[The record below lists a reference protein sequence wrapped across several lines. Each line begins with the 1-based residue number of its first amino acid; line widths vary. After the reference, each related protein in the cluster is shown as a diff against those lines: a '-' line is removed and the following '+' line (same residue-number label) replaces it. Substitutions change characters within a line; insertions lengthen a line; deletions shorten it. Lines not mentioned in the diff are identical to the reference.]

1 MPNFGSYQT
10 DRVTGRRADGSLH
23 TLPDPSQCL
32 LAFEPPADLLSPVRL
47 HAAQSNFIARFDLQR
62 TVAEGSTRWA
72 KVFDLEPLEPSGA
85 FCVMERL
92 DWPLVR
98 LIRLRVTPSPADL
111 YRLVTEVLEAL
122 RDAQNLVGRS
132 HGNLRAENIF
142 ASSGTLAE
150 ARIVLVAPRAS
161 VFNSTKAAS
170 DDLAQLG
177 RIICELVASRRWT
190 PTTPLDPGMAE
201 FRQLGAIGR
210 RWTEFCRFLLNT
222 DIHADQR
229 SIFSA
234 LTMAAKLKPRKSRA
248 PMGIGI
254 TAALMLIAA
263 VVAGYIH
270 HRRTLEEM
278 SRFNGAYS
286 AYNTAWHGWFKAFTQ
301 NKKLLASV
309 PEFSQVSAALKGG
322 IVLSPNNILHEFT
335 GLLSPAQIQKDLAS
349 HPHEAQRLG
358 LAVVLLMRTERIL
371 GNIHGKLIHQQN
383 QWNSRG
389 WRRASADLYA
399 RGAAPILPDQSMVP
413 FLRLHSAAWA
423 VNPDLRKLQLTPDGV
438 SAAQWFRQI
447 AAAGQVS
454 GIWSQ
459 LSPVLKSFAADSH
472 RSVASFDPYAS
483 RYLASA
489 STPDI
494 LLMRQRQLLRVARRQ
509 ATALARYGGS
519 IRWDLVAALPP
530 RNMQLPPDKYFPN
543 LADYRV
549 LAGNDNAYLRLKPQ
563 FTADA
568 ALVRSGIAHAM
579 RLPKPP
585 TVNYLAG
592 LRVAER
598 NFSRLS
604 DHNLWIWKNRAI
616 LDKQAQSA
624 IQRVQNLHQSVTA
637 FINSQINV
645 RKWVAQLLG
654 LHLASQNYPVN
665 PNALVIS
672 TIPAINAAYL
682 AKVRRILFAPAP
694 PPAMALEANVQSYN
708 LLVSSL
714 RPRRWRIPILTARIT
729 AVRNALTH
737 ILRKDFP
744 AGLSDS
750 AAQLSRPWNQQL
762 LQAAIL
768 PARASAVRQA
778 MRTLHW
784 NDLTPQIQSSA
795 VQSWL
800 SRHKAFES
808 LVINFNRIQDALNE
822 CRLLNGSLPGGGSI
836 ARLYAQARANIWWTN
851 AATAR
856 ALAPQIALLR
866 RLEQIHSAAI
876 PALSVAWNRIIAAH
890 PVQPLLIRAIWQR
903 LGLVAPQPTA
913 NLMNLEHSLPDRLK
927 AAIAADSQI
936 SAARKAALQHL
947 LADQY
952 HLRWQQRMNAAVGAS
967 QVNRT
972 IVAAA
977 DYQITLSKAPGLT
990 EFSTLSELRPRA
1002 QLNILVRQFAAGAQG
1017 ITTPA
1022 GARAAAAHMQ
1032 EVLTGAFSR
1041 PGWAKL
1047 SSSPRL
1053 IQFQGALEGILKANP
1068 AQARQPAGPALA
1080 GWKQQKLP
1088 NHARLFTSP
1097 SGHRKLT
1104 FVLLTPLGHKRF
1116 YLCTTELSVGIFLSV
1131 LNSSSSLIHRP
1142 SNSFYNLIKPNG
1154 NYFGP
1159 HTWVYHQSVGQVE
1172 MAKSWFT
1179 NTNQIYNAPRYSSAL
1194 QAADGKR
1201 LSPAAGG
1208 PPRSDD
1214 PVNYLPPQAA
1224 VYVAALL
1231 GCRLPTSAE
1240 WRYAW
1245 REKGSGSR
1253 PHLAGKTL
1261 AGYVQYLKR
1270 VNSSKDARLPTPR
1283 YWDLYNYSAPD
1294 MAASLH
1300 SYGPSANPILW
1311 FEPVSGAARSPA
1323 FIHLTG
1329 NVAEWVF
1336 DDTHAYSKAFK
1347 GWIKMPKALNSA
1359 VVQSLFTPAALK
1371 MVYVIGGSC
1380 LSPLGKTA
1388 PDKPIPINWHLRRTR
1403 RGFADV
1409 GMRLAYQPR
1418 VLTPQERLAQLIGG
1432 DWYF

>member
-10 DRVTGRRADGSLH
+10 ERVTGRQADGSVH
-23 TLPDPSQCL
+23 TLPDPSRCL
-32 LAFEPPADLLSPVRL
+32 LAFEPPAELLSPVRL
-47 HAAQSNFIARFDLQR
+47 HAAQSGFIARFDLQR
-62 TVAEGSTRWA
+62 TVAEGSPRWA
-72 KVFDLEPLEPSGA
+72 KVFDLEPLEPAGA

-122 RDAQNLVGRS
+122 RDAQNLVGRT

-142 ASSGTLAE
+142 SSGGVLAE

-170 DDLAQLG
+170 DDLNQLG

-222 DIHADQR
+222 DIPADQR
-229 SIFSA
+229 TLFSA

-254 TAALMLIAA
+254 AAALMLIAA

-286 AYNTAWHGWFKAFTQ
+286 AYNTAWHDWFKAFTQ
-301 NKKLLASV
+301 NKTLLASV
-309 PEFSQVSAALKGG
+309 PDFSPVSTALKGG

-335 GLLSPAQIQKDLAS
+335 GLLSPAQIQKDLAG

-358 LAVVLLMRTERIL
+358 QAVVLLMRTQRIL
-371 GNIHGKLIHQQN
+371 GHIHRNLIHQQK
-383 QWNSRG
+383 QWISRG
-389 WRRASADLYA
+389 WQRAAADLYA
-399 RGAAPILPDQSMVP
+399 QGAAPIVPDQSMVP
-413 FLRLHSAAWA
+413 FLRLHSATWA
-423 VNPDLRKLQLTPDGV
+423 LHPDLRKLQFAQGGV
-438 SAAQWFRQI
+438 SATQWFKQI

-454 GIWSQ
+454 GIWSR
-459 LSPVLKSFAADSH
+459 LSPVLKSFAADPH
-472 RSVASFDPYAS
+472 RSVASFDPYAR

-494 LLMRQRQLLRVARRQ
+494 LLMRQRQLLQVARRQ
-509 ATALARYGGS
+509 ATALAQYGDS

-530 RNMQLPPDKYFPN
+530 RSMQLPPDRYFP
-543 LADYRV
+543 D
-549 LAGNDNAYLRLKPQ
+549 LAGYRTLAGKDNGYLRLKSR
-563 FTADA
+563 FAADA

-579 RLPKPP
+579 RLPKRP

-592 LRVAER
+592 LRAAEK
-598 NFSRLS
+598 NFNGLS
-604 DHNLWIWKNRAI
+604 DRNLWLWKNRAV
-616 LDKQAQSA
+616 LDKQAQLA
-624 IQRVQNLHQSVTA
+624 IQQVQNLHQTVTA

-672 TIPAINAAYL
+672 AIPAVNTVYL

-708 LLVSSL
+708 LLVNSL
-714 RPRRWRIPILTARIT
+714 RPRRWRIPILTSRIA
-729 AVRNALTH
+729 AVRDALKRL
-737 ILRKDFP
+737 LRQDFP

-750 AAQLSRPWNQQL
+750 NGPLSRPWNQHVL
-762 LQAAIL
+762 RAAVL
-768 PARASAVRQA
+768 PARASAVGQA
-778 MRTLHW
+778 MLTLHW
-784 NDLTPQIQSSA
+784 NDLEPQIKNSV
-795 VQSWL
+795 VQSWI
-800 SRHKAFES
+800 SRHNAFES
-808 LVINFNRIQDALNE
+808 LVINFNRIQDALNQ
-822 CRLLNGSLPGGGSI
+822 CRLLNASLHGGGSI
-836 ARLYAQARANIWWTN
+836 AQLYAQARANVWWTD
-851 AATAR
+851 AATAQ
-856 ALAPQIALLR
+856 ALAPQITLLR
-866 RLEQIHSAAI
+866 RLEQIHSASIA
-876 PALSVAWNRIIAAH
+876 ALAATWNRISAAH
-890 PVQPLLIRAIWQR
+890 PVPPPLVRAIWQR
-903 LGLVAPQPTA
+903 LGLVRPQPTA
-913 NLMNLEHSLPDRLK
+913 SLIKLERSLPIRLQ
-927 AAIAADSQI
+927 AAIAADSEI
-936 SAARKAALQHL
+936 SAARRTALENL
-947 LADQY
+947 LAGQY
-952 HLRWQQRMNAAVGAS
+952 RLRWEQRMNAAVGVA

-972 IVAAA
+972 IAAAA
-977 DYQITLSKAPGLT
+977 DYQIALPKAPDLA
-990 EFSTLSELRPRA
+990 ELSSLPKLRPQA
-1002 QLNILVRQFAAGAQG
+1002 QFNLLVRQLAVGARG
-1017 ITTPA
+1017 IATPA
-1022 GARAAAAHMQ
+1022 GARAVAAHMRD
-1032 EVLTGAFSR
+1032 VLKEALSR

-1047 SSSPRL
+1047 SSSKRL
-1053 IQFQGALEGILKANP
+1053 TRFQRSLEGILKANP
-1068 AQARQPAGPALA
+1068 AQARRPAGPALA
-1080 GWKQQKLP
+1080 GWKQRKLP
-1088 NHARLFTSP
+1088 GHGRLFTSP
-1097 SGHRKLT
+1097 SGHRNLT
-1104 FVLLTPLGHKRF
+1104 FVLLTPPGHKRF

-1172 MAKSWFT
+1172 LAKSWFT

-1194 QAADGKR
+1194 RAADGKR
-1201 LSPAAGG
+1201 LSAAAGG

-1231 GCRLPTSAE
+1231 GCRLPSSAE

-1245 REKGSGSR
+1245 RENAARSA
-1253 PHLAGKTL
+1253 PHLAGQTL
-1261 AGYVQYLKR
+1261 AGYVRYLKR

-1283 YWDLYNYSAPD
+1283 SWDLYNYSAPEL
-1294 MAASLH
+1294 AASLH
-1300 SYGPSANPILW
+1300 SYGSSANPILW

-1336 DDTHAYSKAFK
+1336 NDTPAYSKAFNA
-1347 GWIKMPKALNSA
+1347 WIKTPKALNSGA
-1359 VVQSLFTPAALK
+1359 IGALFTSAALQQ
-1371 MVYVIGGSC
+1371 VYVIGGSC

-1388 PDKPIPINWHLRRTR
+1388 ADKPIPINWHLRRTR

-1418 VLTPQERLAQLIGG
+1418 VLTPQERLAELIGG
-1432 DWYF
+1432 NWYF